1 LSEDA
6 VTALKPEQVTNMP
19 AQAMVGLTA
28 KQIGSLPAVV
38 LQKMPA
44 EHFKNLDKN
53 EVKNLDS
60 KGLSK
65 VLVNI
70 NTKEVKTQE
79 VKNMLP
85 SGWTVDNKG
94 RITAPAGSTLSLPAK
109 TVTQTNS
116 TVNVEEPSEVANLDS
131 NLTVGGAATDGETT
145 VLDGLNSCLKTA
157 GFPNFKMKQ
166 DNKTGKIV
174 VEGSGDAQ
182 GAQLTFT
189 TKSDSVKQ
197 ADSSA
202 TTGLTQD
209 ESGHYV
215 LTTEDK
221 KQVTV
226 IPAAKDTTQL
236 AQSLGD
242 ASSVK
247 VAENG
252 VTTVEIRKDKQSPAQ
267 VQAMVF
273 DPMIT
278 KASSGKKPGIYTEG
292 ATGEIVYSDGTSQKI
307 LPTVPQPD
315 QFVTTATKFPGVEK
329 AQFNADGTVAVQ
341 YKGMKLKLCAKQFT
355 TQTTPLAEGQTVQPN
370 ISVQTDG
377 TVKYTTQEGTNQVEA
392 TLTITE

>member
-1 LSEDA
+1 M
-6 VTALKPEQVTNMP
+6 LK
-19 AQAMVGLTA
+19 
-28 KQIGSLPAVV
+28 
-38 LQKMPA
+38 
-44 EHFKNLDKN
+44 
-53 EVKNLDS
+53 
-60 KGLSK
+60 
-65 VLVNI
+65 
-70 NTKEVKTQE
+70 
-79 VKNMLP
+79 
-85 SGWTVDNKG
+85 
-94 RITAPAGSTLSLPAK
+94 
-109 TVTQTNS
+109 
-116 TVNVEEPSEVANLDS
+116 EEPSEVADLDS
-131 NLTVGGAATDGETT
+131 ALTIGGTTTGNETT
-145 VLDGLNSCLKTA
+145 VLDSLNTCLKTA

-166 DNKTGKIV
+166 DGKTGKIV

-197 ADSSA
+197 ADSTA
-202 TTGLTQD
+202 ATGLTQN

-215 LTTEDK
+215 LTTDDK

-252 VTTVEIRKDKQSPAQ
+252 VTTVEIRKDAQSAPQ

-278 KASSGKKPGIYTEG
+278 KAGAGKKAGIYTEG
-292 ATGEIVYSDGTSQKI
+292 ATGEIVYADGTAQKI
-307 LPTVPQPD
+307 LPTVPQAD
-315 QFVTTATKFPGVEK
+315 QFVTTATKFPGVEN
-329 AQFNADGTVAVQ
+329 AQLNADGTIAVQ

-355 TQTTPLAEGQTVQPN
+355 TQTTPLATGQTVQPN
-370 ISVQTDG
+370 ITVQTDG
-377 TVKYTTQEGTNQVEA
+377 TVKYTTQEGTNQVES